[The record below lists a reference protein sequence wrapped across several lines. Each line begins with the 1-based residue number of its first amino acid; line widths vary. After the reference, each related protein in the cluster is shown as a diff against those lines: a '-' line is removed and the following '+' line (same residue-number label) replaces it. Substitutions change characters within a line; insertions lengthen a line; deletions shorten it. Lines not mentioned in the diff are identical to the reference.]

1 MPESLRLISNHLK
14 PDFSGINTPVNNLFY
29 HMRSGSVTCTA
40 DFPPHT
46 KIAVWEI
53 PYSWPYKNN
62 RQLVADR
69 LFSGKKLHHK
79 PSQADTRKSPGI
91 GLTILIF
98 LKKLFNQRRNLFK
111 I

>member
-1 MPESLRLISNHLK
+1 MYCG
-14 PDFSGINTPVNNLFY
+14 FSPAY
-29 HMRSGSVTCTA
+29 
-40 DFPPHT
+40 
-46 KIAVWEI
+46 KIAAWEI